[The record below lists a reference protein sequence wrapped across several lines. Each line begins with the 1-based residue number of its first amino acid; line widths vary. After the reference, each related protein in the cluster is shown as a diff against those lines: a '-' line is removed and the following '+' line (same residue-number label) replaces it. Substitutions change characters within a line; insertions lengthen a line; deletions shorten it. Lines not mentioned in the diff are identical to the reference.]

1 MESLR
6 APAAC
11 WADLSKRDVVSVT
24 ESRSGFEPMLAFE
37 VKKVYHFLI
46 YDGWN
51 MDDSEWQELLKSVA
65 EIQQWFPDGVA
76 FIGGIAVYAHL
87 SGNQTTAKF
96 AAMSHDAD
104 FMIRLADMAD
114 LRDIEV
120 LTPNRRLGK
129 QQFVKNGFE
138 FDVYVE
144 GQHDLP
150 VPADE
155 VIAWSQVKSGLRVA
169 CLEQLLVLKLKAY
182 EDRAGSA
189 KGDKDEDD
197 VMRILFAGETWR
209 KECLD
214 RLTETMLADL
224 EKIVGGDAP
233 ARLTGGNLHQA
244 KMVRD
249 KARESLAAIQAAYS
263 HTSGRDGP

>member
-1 MESLR
+1 
-6 APAAC
+6 
-11 WADLSKRDVVSVT
+11 
-24 ESRSGFEPMLAFE
+24 
-37 VKKVYHFLI
+37 
-46 YDGWN
+46 
-51 MDDSEWQELLKSVA
+51 MDDSEWKALLKSVA
-65 EIQQWFPDGVA
+65 EIQEWLSEGMA

-87 SGNQTTAKF
+87 VDSKDAAQF

-104 FMIRLADMAD
+104 LMIRLAVLAD
-114 LRDIEV
+114 LRDIEI

-155 VIAWSQVKSGLRVA
+155 VIAWSQMKHGLRVA
-169 CLEQLLVLKLKAY
+169 CLEHLLVLKMKAY
-182 EDRAGSA
+182 EDRVGSA

-197 VMRILFAGETWR
+197 VIRILFVGETWQ
-209 KECLD
+209 KECLN
-214 RLTETMLADL
+214 RLTDRMLTDL

-233 ARLTGGNLHQA
+233 ARLTKGNLHQA
-244 KMVRD
+244 KIVRER
-249 KARESLAAIQAAYS
+249 ARTSLIAIQAAYS
-263 HTSGRDGP
+263 INYGCGGPP